1 MECDV
6 NNGEGYEGG
15 QEGFVPEG
23 GLSSDTGDTDQ
34 DTQALLELGYDQ
46 LDGFRIWVDER
57 LEFGSRIAEQDC
69 FNAEFLVDYL
79 ANHQH
84 KSVADINEF
93 ELRWFLFSHYIR
105 KAMADD
111 ETENRLFESLQRFFG
126 YLHKEHQELVAPW
139 VAGTL
144 DDVGF
149 YMNRRLAYASLNDV
163 DEQTWE
169 IGFKNWC
176 DELEDDL
183 DTRCLWLPRDL
194 GNGVEW
200 SEAMG
205 WREATLYAEANA
217 LWQRERDN
225 LLRGGLDYESVR
237 IELLDNYYGWIET
250 PQSKLDEMT
259 PMEVI
264 QIEKIEREEDDE
276 TDSTEKN
283 LFE

>member
-1 MECDV
+1 MNDR
-6 NNGEGYEGG
+6 GEE
-15 QEGFVPEG
+15 EDFVPEG
-23 GLSSDTGDTDQ
+23 GLSNIAADADQ

-57 LEFGSRIAEQDC
+57 LELGSRIAEQDC

-144 DDVGF
+144 DDDGF
-149 YMNRRLAYASLNDV
+149 YINRRQAYSSLNNV
-163 DEQTWE
+163 DEQSWE
-169 IGFKNWC
+169 IGFRTWC
-176 DELEDDL
+176 TELEDDL

-205 WREATLYAEANA
+205 WREATLFGEANA

-225 LLRGGLDYESVR
+225 LLRDGLDFESVR
-237 IELLDNYYGWIET
+237 TELLANYYGWLDT
-250 PQSKLDEMT
+250 PQPKLDEMT

-264 QIEKIEREEDDE
+264 QIEKIEREAEAEADPSENSMFD
-276 TDSTEKN
+276 
-283 LFE
+283 